1 MISMTF
7 AMVVMTF
14 FFLAFASLRWIG
26 ILGLALLL
34 YIFPL
39 VTVAL
44 LVLGGCAFFFLKLK

>member
-7 AMVVMTF
+7 AMVVATF

-26 ILGLALLL
+26 ILCLALLL
-34 YIFPL
+34 YVFPL

-44 LVLGGCAFFFLKLK
+44 LVLGGVIFYFIKLK